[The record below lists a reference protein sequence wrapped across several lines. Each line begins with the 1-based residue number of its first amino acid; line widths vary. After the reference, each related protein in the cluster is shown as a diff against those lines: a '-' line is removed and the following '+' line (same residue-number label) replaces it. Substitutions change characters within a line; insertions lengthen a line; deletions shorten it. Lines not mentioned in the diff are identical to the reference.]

1 MKPANKFNRSRLFI
15 LTLLLGVACLL
26 TQRVRPAQSAAA
38 NGAALHGVEA
48 IEQLKKDGS
57 YTSLAA
63 AMNAARYQIHRSS
76 GSGGAAGISDLL
88 GAPSVWEATNSAQQ
102 FDSHFSE
109 KGVWIAERQSAQPQW
124 QFGMKLTGVGYG
136 DALTPVG
143 DGEISAQ
150 GKRIEIRKSQI
161 TEWYVNKPEGLEQG
175 FTLSAPPA
183 SNRNGRLRLNLNVT
197 GELHAK
203 AAANGQ
209 AAILKDGRG
218 RAVLGYDHLA
228 AWDANH
234 KPLPATMSVNG
245 NEIALEVDDASAV
258 YPVTIDPTFT
268 QFNKLTANDG
278 AEDDHFGGKVVISG
292 DTVAIA
298 APDDDASFAD
308 QGSVYVFVRNGS
320 AWTQQAKL
328 VANDGAANDHFGNDV
343 AIDGNTVIVGVEEA
357 NVSGGDKVGAAYV
370 FVRSGATWT
379 QQAKISPG
387 FLVNSF
393 TRFGSAVAISGNT
406 AVMGAKGEDV
416 NFDQD
421 RGAVYVYTRSGTT
434 WTQQARLT
442 TNDGVQFDQLGNA
455 VAISGETLL
464 AGAFTSG
471 NKGAAY
477 VFTRIGTTWTQQAKL
492 LASDGSP
499 LDFFGTDVALSGDT
513 AVIGAN
519 GAAVNGHDNQGA
531 AYVFRRN
538 GTSWTQQ
545 IKLAANDGL
554 EDQVFGVSVAISGDN
569 IAVGAPLVDFSGS
582 TDQGAIYVF
591 TLTGTTW
598 TQQQKFTTSAPSFGA
613 NLGTSL
619 AISGDYLIAGGDY
632 ETING
637 NAGQGAGY
645 IFQLSRRYP
654 QTDLLS
660 AGDGTANDHF
670 GLSVAINGSVAA
682 IGAPDEDINGQ
693 TDQGA
698 VYVFTRSSPAAITW
712 TFQQK
717 LTNGTG
723 GDHFGSAV
731 ALGSNVML
739 IGVPADD
746 VFGSLDQGS
755 AYVYTF
761 SANAWNFQQQIFA
774 ADPAAG
780 DKFGT
785 SVSLS
790 GSTAVVGSPY
800 ATISGKADQGA
811 AYVFTQSGN
820 VWTQQQKL
828 AANDGAASDFFG
840 RVVSVDSN
848 TVVAGAY
855 KHNVGAIADQG
866 AAYVF
871 FRSGN
876 TWSQQAQLTANDGA
890 LNDFFG
896 SAVAVSGDT
905 ALIGAEGDDP
915 SGAAYVFTRTGVNWA
930 QQTKLKASDDSSIF
944 SRFGGSVALSGNTAL
959 VGAYL
964 SEITGESNQGAA
976 YLYTRSGSTW
986 TQQQRLLAGNG
997 QAGDEFG
1004 YAIAIEP
1011 ATKAALV
1018 SAPFRNSGQG
1028 AAYFFF
1034 DPLALSI
1041 VPGTL
1046 PAGTVNAAYNQTL
1059 TPSVGNVPY
1068 AFFLATGALPAGLTL
1083 SFNGQA
1089 TATISGTPTQAG
1101 TFNFTVGV
1109 NDALGFYGTQNYALT
1124 INCAAL
1130 SVNPATAPNGTTGQA
1145 YSLPLTVP
1153 GAVAP
1158 LSFSPLGSLPT
1169 GLTLNPNT
1177 GVISGMPTVSGSF
1190 LFQIV
1195 ATDANG
1201 CQAIKNYSVTISCPT
1216 ITVNPASLPNA
1227 TVGTP
1232 YSQPFSA
1239 LGGATPYSFNLN
1251 AGDSLPPGL
1260 AIVNGALSGTPTQA
1274 GTYNFTI
1281 KAIDL
1286 NGCLGSRGYALT
1298 VVNNCPAIT
1307 VLPVGLQSGHL
1318 NAAYSQTLTGSGGQ
1332 APYSAGVTAGSL
1344 PPGLMLN
1351 FGNQITGTPIQLGTF
1366 NFTITLSDANQCTG
1380 QRIYSLTISP
1390 ACNTLTAT
1398 PATLPAGTEG
1408 VAYSQTLTGSGGV
1421 APYTFSIEQA
1431 TLPVAGLTLNPNGTI
1446 TGTPGNTGAFSF
1458 DVDITDVNGC
1468 FGTSHHTLTINP
1480 LCSTITVTPGTL
1492 GAATLGQGYN
1502 ETLMAMGGAPG
1513 YTFDV
1518 TAGALPNGLTL
1529 SASGGVNGT
1538 PSQTG
1543 VFNFTITATDANGCT
1558 GQKSYSIT
1566 VGCPTIN
1573 IVPPPPNGSVGNAY
1587 NHTFNA
1593 TGNADPYSYSIV
1605 AGALPTGLT
1614 LSAAGAL
1621 TGTPVSN
1628 GNFNFTVKATSLS
1641 GCTGEASF
1649 AVTIVT
1655 CQAVNIVQQDI
1666 PNGTVGTA
1674 YNVQLNVNGGVFPY
1688 DYSLSAGSLPTGLTL
1703 TAAGLFVGTPS
1714 QAGNFTISVKVT
1726 DANGCTGSQN
1736 YVLVVSAANCPAI
1749 TVNPDN
1755 LPNATNGM
1763 SYSQQLTASG
1773 GTPAYTFALTAG
1785 GGLPSG
1791 LTLSPAGLIS
1801 GTVAA
1806 LGTTQFTVTATDAN
1820 LCTGSRVYTL
1830 TANAGCPAITVNPAS
1845 LPNGTVGA
1853 AYNQTLTAQGGIPPY
1868 IFTVSNGLLPA
1879 GMTLTGAGALSG
1891 TPSASGNFNFT
1902 VKATDANGCQGSRAY
1917 ALTINAGCASITINP
1932 ATVPTVFL
1940 NIPYSQTL
1948 TASGG
1953 TAPYTFS
1960 LLNGVLQGGLTL
1972 SAAGVLSGTV
1982 PVDAGSVS
1990 ITVKATDANGCTGQK
2005 GYTVTV
2011 MGCPAITVNPSNAT
2025 LPVGQAGT
2033 QYSQTFTQTGGNGTA
2048 AFTISA
2054 GALPNGLS
2062 LSTAGVLSGTP
2073 VAFGN
2078 FNFTVKATDSGGC
2091 MGTRAY
2097 SLTIN
2102 PPCAS
2107 ITVNPATLPNGT
2119 VGTVYN
2125 QTATATGGAAPY
2137 AYTVSAGSLP
2147 GGLNLASGG
2156 ALTGTPNAAGVFSFT
2171 IKATDA
2177 NGCMGTRAYT
2187 VTVTGAVVINGL
2199 QFYPLPRPV
2208 RILDTRAGQ
2217 GNCDN
2222 ISAPIN
2228 GGSSLTTF
2236 ARLTC
2241 EGISIPANA
2250 QAVVGN
2256 VTVINQTNQTGYMTV
2271 YPDGQAA
2278 PLAANMIYGPGGILA
2293 NNFTVGLS
2301 ATGNFN
2307 IFGEKTID
2315 AIVDI
2320 SGYYAPPTASGLYY
2334 HPLSKPVRLLDTRP
2348 GQGNCDNVSSP
2359 IAAGSSLT
2367 KLARTTCEGLAI
2379 PAAAQAIVGNAT
2391 VINGSGQTGYLTIYP
2406 NGVPAP
2412 LAANIVYFPGQIL
2425 ANAFTVSLSAG
2436 GEFNI
2441 FAERTIDMAI
2451 DVAGYYSNE
2460 ANDANGAGLLFTP
2473 LATPVRLLDTRA
2485 SQGNCDS
2492 VNAPISAGT
2501 SLTKLAR
2508 MTCEGQIIPNNAQ
2521 AVIGNV
2527 TVINQM
2533 NLGGYLTLYPT
2544 GQAAPLAANM
2554 IYQPNQILSN
2564 AFVVGLSAA
2573 GQFNIFAERT
2583 LEAIVDVSGFFTP

>member
-1 MKPANKFNRSRLFI
+1 MKSTGEFNQSRLFI

-26 TQRVRPAQSAAA
+26 TQRVPSAQSAAA
-38 NGAALHGVEA
+38 NGAALHGAEA

-57 YTSLAA
+57 YPSLAS
-63 AMNAARYQIHRSS
+63 AMNAARYQMRR
-76 GSGGAAGISDLL
+76 GSGVATRMSDLL
-88 GAPSVWEATNSAQQ
+88 GVPNVWEAPNPAQQ
-102 FDSHFSE
+102 FESYFSE
-109 KGVWIAERQSAQPQW
+109 NGMWIAQRQAAQPQW
-124 QFGMKLTGVGYG
+124 QFGMKLTGFGYG
-136 DALTPVG
+136 DAIMPVG
-143 DGEISAQ
+143 VGEISTQ
-150 GKRIEIRKSQI
+150 GERIEIRKSQI
-161 TEWYVNKPEGLEQG
+161 TEWYVNKPDGLEQG
-175 FTLSAPPA
+175 FTLSAPPT
-183 SNRNGRLRLNLNVT
+183 SKRNGRLRLNLNVT

-209 AAILKDGRG
+209 SLLLKDGRG
-218 RAVLGYDHLA
+218 RAVVSYDHLA

-245 NEIALEVDDASAV
+245 SEIALEVDDAGAV

-268 QFNKLTANDG
+268 QFNKLTASDG
-278 AEDDHFGGKVVISG
+278 AANDHFGDSVAISG

-298 APDDDASFAD
+298 APDDDVSFAD

-320 AWTQQAKL
+320 AWTQHAKL
-328 VANDGAANDHFGNDV
+328 TANDGALNDHFGNDV
-343 AIDGNTVIVGVEEA
+343 AIDGNTVIVGAEEA
-357 NVSGGDKVGAAYV
+357 TVGGGDKVGAAYV

-393 TRFGSAVAISGNT
+393 TRFGSAVAISSNT
-406 AVMGAKGEDV
+406 AVIGAKSEDA

-434 WTQQARLT
+434 WTQQAKLMA
-442 TNDGVQFDQLGNA
+442 NDGVQFDQLGNA

-519 GAAVNGHDNQGA
+519 GAAVNGKDNQGA
-531 AYVFRRN
+531 AYVFKRT
-538 GTSWTQQ
+538 GTSWAQQ
-545 IKLAANDGL
+545 IKLTANDGL

-569 IAVGAPLVDFSGS
+569 IAVGAPLVDFSVS
-582 TDQGAIYVF
+582 SDQGAVYVF

-598 TQQQKFTTSAPSFGA
+598 TQQQKFTTNNHSLSA
-613 NLGTSL
+613 NLGASL
-619 AISGDYLIAGGDY
+619 AISGDTLIAGGNY

-654 QTDLLS
+654 QTDMLS

-670 GLSVAINGSVAA
+670 GLSVAINSTVAA
-682 IGAPDEDINGQ
+682 IGAPDEDISGQ

-698 VYVFTRSSPAAITW
+698 VYIFTRSGPAAITW
-712 TFQQK
+712 TFLQK

-790 GSTAVVGSPY
+790 GTTAVVGSPY

-820 VWTQQQKL
+820 VWSQQQKL
-828 AANDGAASDFFG
+828 TANDGAASDFFG
-840 RVVSVDSN
+840 RDVSVDGN
-848 TVVAGAY
+848 TVVAGADR
-855 KHNVGAIADQG
+855 HNVGGNADQG
-866 AAYVF
+866 AAYVYT
-871 FRSGN
+871 RSGS

-890 LNDFFG
+890 LNDYLG

-905 ALIGAEGDDP
+905 ALVGAEGDDP
-915 SGAAYVFTRTGVNWA
+915 SGAAYVFTRTGASWA
-930 QQTKLKASDDSSIF
+930 QQAKLKASDDSSIY
-944 SRFGGSVALSGNTAL
+944 SRFGGHVALNGNTAV

-964 SEITGESNQGAA
+964 NEIAGKSNQGAA
-976 YLYTRSGSTW
+976 YIYTRSGSAW
-986 TQQQRLLAGNG
+986 TQQQKLLAGNG
-997 QAGDEFG
+997 EEGDELG
-1004 YAIAIEP
+1004 YAVAIDP
-1011 ATKAALV
+1011 ATKGVLIG
-1018 SAPFRNSGQG
+1018 APFRNSGQG
-1028 AAYFFF
+1028 ATYFFS
-1034 DPLALSI
+1034 DPVALSI

-1046 PAGTVNAAYNQTL
+1046 PSGTVNAAYNQSLSPSIGTL
-1059 TPSVGNVPY
+1059 PY
-1068 AFFLATGALPAGLTL
+1068 AFFLVSGALPSGLSL

-1089 TATISGTPTQAG
+1089 AAAISGTPMQAG

-1109 NDALGFYGTQNYALT
+1109 NDAYGFYGTQSYALT
-1124 INCAAL
+1124 INCATL
-1130 SVNPATAPNGTTGQA
+1130 SINPATAPAGITGQT

-1153 GAVAP
+1153 GAIAP
-1158 LSFSPLGSLPT
+1158 LSFSPLGSLPS

-1177 GVISGMPTVSGSF
+1177 GVISGTPTVSGSF
-1190 LFQIV
+1190 LFQVV

-1201 CQAIKNYSVTISCPT
+1201 CQAIKNYTLNISCPT

-1239 LGGATPYSFNLN
+1239 LGGAAPYSFSLN

-1260 AIVNGALSGTPTQA
+1260 TIVNGALTGTPTQA
-1274 GTYNFTI
+1274 GAYNFTI
-1281 KAIDL
+1281 KATDL
-1286 NGCLGSRGYALT
+1286 NGCIGSRGYALT
-1298 VVNNCPAIT
+1298 AINNCPAIT

-1318 NAAYSQTLTGSGGQ
+1318 NAPYSQTLTGSGGQ
-1332 APYSAGVTAGSL
+1332 APYAAGVTAGSL
-1344 PPGLMLN
+1344 PPGLSLN
-1351 FGNQITGTPIQLGTF
+1351 FGNQITGLPTQLGTF
-1366 NFTITLSDANQCTG
+1366 NFTITMSDANQCTG
-1380 QRIYSLTISP
+1380 QRSYSLTISP

-1398 PATLPAGTEG
+1398 PANLPAGTQG

-1431 TLPVAGLTLNPNGTI
+1431 ALPVPGLTLNANGTI
-1446 TGTPGNTGAFSF
+1446 TGTPTNTGTFPF

-1480 LCSTITVTPGTL
+1480 LCPTITVTPGTL
-1492 GAATLGQGYN
+1492 ANATLAQGYN
-1502 ETLMAMGGAPG
+1502 DMLMAMGGAAG

-1543 VFNFTITATDANGCT
+1543 TFNFTVTATDANGCT
-1558 GQKSYSIT
+1558 GQKGYSIT
-1566 VGCPTIN
+1566 VGCPTIT
-1573 IVPPPPNGSVGNAY
+1573 IVPPPPNGSVGNTY

-1605 AGALPTGLT
+1605 AGALPTGLM

-1621 TGTPVSN
+1621 TGTPTAN
-1628 GNFNFTVKATSLS
+1628 GSFNFTVKVNSAS
-1641 GCTGEASF
+1641 GCTGQASF

-1655 CQAVNIVQQDI
+1655 CQAVSIVQQDI

-1674 YNVQLNVNGGVFPY
+1674 YNVQLNVNGGAFPY
-1688 DYSLSAGSLPTGLTL
+1688 GYSLSAGNLPTGLTL

-1726 DANGCTGSQN
+1726 DGNGCTGNQN

-1749 TVNPDN
+1749 TVNPDS

-1763 SYSQQLTASG
+1763 SYNQQLTASG
-1773 GTPAYTFALTAG
+1773 GSGPYTFALTAG

-1806 LGTTQFTVTATDAN
+1806 LGTTQFTVTATDSN
-1820 LCTGSRVYTL
+1820 LCTGSREYTL
-1830 TANAGCPAITVNPAS
+1830 TANAGCPTITVNPVS
-1845 LPNGTVGA
+1845 LPNGTIGA
-1853 AYNQTLTAQGGIPPY
+1853 GYNQTLMAQGGVPSY
-1868 IFTVSNGLLPA
+1868 IFTVSNGTLPT
-1879 GMTLTGAGALSG
+1879 GLTLTGAGALSG
-1891 TPSASGNFNFT
+1891 TPTANGTFNFT
-1902 VKATDANGCQGSRAY
+1902 VKATDANGCQGSRVY
-1917 ALTINAGCASITINP
+1917 ALTIAAGCPSVTISP
-1932 ATVPTVFL
+1932 VTVPTVFL

-1960 LLNGVLQGGLTL
+1960 LLNGVLQNGLTL

-1982 PVDAGSVS
+1982 PVNAGSVS
-1990 ITVKATDANGCTGQK
+1990 ITVKVTDANGCTGQK

-2033 QYSQTFTQTGGNGTA
+2033 QYNQTFTQTGGNGTA
-2048 AFTISA
+2048 AFTINS

-2062 LSTAGVLSGTP
+2062 LSTAGGLSGAPT
-2073 VAFGN
+2073 AFGN
-2078 FNFTVKATDSGGC
+2078 FNFTVKATDAGGC
-2091 MGTRAY
+2091 AGTRAY

-2102 PPCAS
+2102 PPCGT

-2119 VGTVYN
+2119 VGTSYN
-2125 QTATATGGAAPY
+2125 QTATATGGTAPY
-2137 AYTVSAGSLP
+2137 TYTISAGSLP

-2156 ALTGTPNAAGVFSFT
+2156 ALTGTPNAAGVFNFT

-2177 NGCMGTRAYT
+2177 SGCFGTRAYS
-2187 VTVTGAVVINGL
+2187 VTINGVVVNNGL
-2199 QFYPLPRPV
+2199 QFYPLERPV

-2222 ISAPIN
+2222 VSTPIN
-2228 GGSSLTTF
+2228 GGTSLTTF

-2250 QAVVGN
+2250 
-2256 VTVINQTNQTGYMTV
+2256 
-2271 YPDGQAA
+2271 
-2278 PLAANMIYGPGGILA
+2278 
-2293 NNFTVGLS
+2293 
-2301 ATGNFN
+2301 
-2307 IFGEKTID
+2307 
-2315 AIVDI
+2315 
-2320 SGYYAPPTASGLYY
+2320 
-2334 HPLSKPVRLLDTRP
+2334 
-2348 GQGNCDNVSSP
+2348 
-2359 IAAGSSLT
+2359 
-2367 KLARTTCEGLAI
+2367 
-2379 PAAAQAIVGNAT
+2379 
-2391 VINGSGQTGYLTIYP
+2391 
-2406 NGVPAP
+2406 
-2412 LAANIVYFPGQIL
+2412 
-2425 ANAFTVSLSAG
+2425 
-2436 GEFNI
+2436 
-2441 FAERTIDMAI
+2441 
-2451 DVAGYYSNE
+2451 
-2460 ANDANGAGLLFTP
+2460 
-2473 LATPVRLLDTRA
+2473 
-2485 SQGNCDS
+2485 
-2492 VNAPISAGT
+2492 
-2501 SLTKLAR
+2501 
-2508 MTCEGQIIPNNAQ
+2508 
-2521 AVIGNV
+2521 
-2527 TVINQM
+2527 
-2533 NLGGYLTLYPT
+2533 
-2544 GQAAPLAANM
+2544 
-2554 IYQPNQILSN
+2554 
-2564 AFVVGLSAA
+2564 
-2573 GQFNIFAERT
+2573 
-2583 LEAIVDVSGFFTP
+2583 